1 METRSR
7 AERRLAIEDGTR
19 NPIDERV
26 QRVEETLNDMGE
38 HLDQVNQR
46 LDRIFDGINSLV
58 QTVAATQQA
67 TQQSA
72 ATASQFQAFA
82 AQTAAAVAD
91 LQTQIGVVNQLQE
104 LAQQTATAVAQM
116 DRPTAA
122 ATPIHQPTST
132 GETDGYDLEGDDSD
146 LARELGQCV
155 KKSTATWYET
165 YMTSVTTVKTW
176 SAMKL
181 AMDKCFKEPNFQQ
194 KMRNRLLN
202 SEQRGNYQ
210 GYVAKFL
217 EKLRQVPIDREF
229 AKEIF
234 LQGLKSS
241 NLRKQILRKNPT
253 TLEDVIEEGFREVE
267 LDRLQESK
275 PPAPNNNDTPE
286 QHAKGKESQPRQLL
300 G

>member
-1 METRSR
+1 
-7 AERRLAIEDGTR
+7 
-19 NPIDERV
+19 
-26 QRVEETLNDMGE
+26 
-38 HLDQVNQR
+38 
-46 LDRIFDGINSLV
+46 
-58 QTVAATQQA
+58 
-67 TQQSA
+67 
-72 ATASQFQAFA
+72 
-82 AQTAAAVAD
+82 
-91 LQTQIGVVNQLQE
+91 
-104 LAQQTATAVAQM
+104 
-116 DRPTAA
+116 
-122 ATPIHQPTST
+122 
-132 GETDGYDLEGDDSD
+132 
-146 LARELGQCV
+146 
-155 KKSTATWYET
+155 
-165 YMTSVTTVKTW
+165 
-176 SAMKL
+176 MKL

-286 QHAKGKESQPRQLL
+286 QHAKGKSTGKGNNKTAYSSGNTKSIGKTKCPHCDKGNHSPDNCWVKHPEKRPQSTRTRLTTRQNTTHSSISSSSTTTTTLWTI
-300 G
+300 